1 MTMLKDCCPR
11 MPSTT
16 QILSFCSS
24 SGGLILTVFSKET
37 QYPSTSKYDNVQ
49 KNKKKYFFLCFFFQ
63 EQRIFFW
70 KSTSRLLSSH
80 WPDMGY
86 VPILYKSLPR
96 RMKLPLESGAGM
108 RSASLEVHG
117 CVGKCY
123 AKMKVLLELGT
134 RCTFAGTS
142 HAQFCCCSTTQS
154 CPTLCDP
161 MDCSMPG
168 FPVLLY
174 LPEFAQTHVH

>member
-1 MTMLKDCCPR
+1 
-11 MPSTT
+11 
-16 QILSFCSS
+16 
-24 SGGLILTVFSKET
+24 
-37 QYPSTSKYDNVQ
+37 
-49 KNKKKYFFLCFFFQ
+49 
-63 EQRIFFW
+63 
-70 KSTSRLLSSH
+70 
-80 WPDMGY
+80 
-86 VPILYKSLPR
+86 
-96 RMKLPLESGAGM
+96 MKLPLESGAGM

-168 FPVLLY
+168 SSAFHFV
-174 LPEFAQTHVH
+174 PEFARTVEAVMLSNHLILCCPLLFYRHPNVHERVKESLHMSQCPELRLKDVNFDRWMTRMGVLVVEGIPNRGKSKCKVKEP